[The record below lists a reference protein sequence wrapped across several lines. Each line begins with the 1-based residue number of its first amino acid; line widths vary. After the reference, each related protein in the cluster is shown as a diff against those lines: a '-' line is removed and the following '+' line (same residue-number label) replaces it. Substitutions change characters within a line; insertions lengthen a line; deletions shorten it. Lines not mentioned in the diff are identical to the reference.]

1 MQSNQKTGRL
11 DGKRAL
17 ITGAA
22 SGIGLACARRMAAEG
37 ARVVLTDIDAVA
49 GQAATASIVGARFVH
64 LDVSDEHAWRCA
76 VAGLPAMLGGLD
88 ILVNNAGIGIGGD
101 ITLLSLAD
109 WRRQQAVNL
118 DGCFLGIKHALPL
131 IRTSGM
137 AGAII
142 NIASVTGIR
151 GSGVFV
157 SYSASKGGM
166 VSLTRAVARQCATAR
181 DGVRV
186 NAIAPGIIDTPIFAR
201 LERADGAAADPVETA
216 ARLVPLGHA
225 GLPDDIAYA
234 AIYLA
239 SDEARYVTGI
249 VLPVDGG
256 LLMG

>member
-1 MQSNQKTGRL
+1 MQSYNKSGRL

-37 ARVVLTDIDAVA
+37 AQVVLADIDAVA
-49 GQAATASIVGARFVH
+49 GRAAAASIDGAGFVH
-64 LDVSDEHAWRCA
+64 LDVSEEGAWREA
-76 VAGLPAMLGGLD
+76 IATLAALD

-101 ITLLSLAD
+101 ITQLSLDD

-118 DGCFLGIKHALPL
+118 DGTFLGIKHALPL
-131 IRTSGM
+131 IRRSSA

-157 SYSASKGGM
+157 SYAASKGG
-166 VSLTRAVARQCATAR
+166 VVTLTRAVARQCAAAR

-201 LERADGAAADPVETA
+201 LEGVDGAAADPIETA
-216 ARLVPLGHA
+216 TRLVPLGRV
-225 GLPDDIAYA
+225 GQPDDIAHA
-234 AIYLA
+234 AVYLA
-239 SDEARYVTGI
+239 SDEARYVTGV